1 MKQRTGYET
10 VCLISGLRVCHLI
23 SGDGVWPMFG
33 PPRPRSNLCEP
44 PRFGRQGAMGQGPPC
59 ALIKLSNPTSC
70 RNRGRSGVWRRRGSG
85 STVYPDRVHRSG
97 DAEMA
102 ATSTLV
108 AAAAI
113 ITLVALTTRAE
124 AQSLSPYY
132 GPDGRVYYRRADP
145 AIPQQP
151 YAAPQT
157 VPAPTTTA
165 PAPRAQK
172 VKVKPKPKPKPDT
185 PGRSSARADR
195 GRACDQGRSAC
206 AIARRTERGQAT
218 PACRMVRARRQ
229 CESAT
234 VSQSR
239 IIEGAAMTRLD
250 HAQPM
255 PKTTPVGPWSRA

>member
-1 MKQRTGYET
+1 
-10 VCLISGLRVCHLI
+10 
-23 SGDGVWPMFG
+23 
-33 PPRPRSNLCEP
+33 
-44 PRFGRQGAMGQGPPC
+44 
-59 ALIKLSNPTSC
+59 
-70 RNRGRSGVWRRRGSG
+70 
-85 STVYPDRVHRSG
+85 
-97 DAEMA
+97 MA

-132 GPDGRVYYRRADP
+132 GPADGRVYYRRADP

-185 PGRSSARADR
+185 P
-195 GRACDQGRSAC
+195 
-206 AIARRTERGQAT
+206 
-218 PACRMVRARRQ
+218 
-229 CESAT
+229 
-234 VSQSR
+234 
-239 IIEGAAMTRLD
+239 
-250 HAQPM
+250 
-255 PKTTPVGPWSRA
+255 KTGWS

>member
-132 GPDGRVYYRRADP
+132 GPDGRMYYRRANP

-185 PGRSSARADR
+185 PKPAVVAAPEPTVAVPAIKADPPAPSPIEPKEVKPHPLAEWCGQEGNAKAPLCRNLGSSRVQR
-195 GRACDQGRSAC
+195 
-206 AIARRTERGQAT
+206 
-218 PACRMVRARRQ
+218 
-229 CESAT
+229 
-234 VSQSR
+234 
-239 IIEGAAMTRLD
+239 
-250 HAQPM
+250 
-255 PKTTPVGPWSRA
+255 

>member
-1 MKQRTGYET
+1 MA
-10 VCLISGLRVCHLI
+10 VA
-23 SGDGVWPMFG
+23 
-33 PPRPRSNLCEP
+33 P
-44 PRFGRQGAMGQGPPC
+44 PRFRVYGLP
-59 ALIKLSNPTSC
+59 
-70 RNRGRSGVWRRRGSG
+70 RSVLELYRRAVCTLASI
-85 STVYPDRVHRSG
+85 G

-185 PGRSSARADR
+185 PKPAVVAAPEPTVAVPAIKADPPAPSPIEPKEIKPHPLAEWCGQEGNAKAPLCRNLGSSRVQR
-195 GRACDQGRSAC
+195 
-206 AIARRTERGQAT
+206 
-218 PACRMVRARRQ
+218 
-229 CESAT
+229 
-234 VSQSR
+234 
-239 IIEGAAMTRLD
+239 
-250 HAQPM
+250 
-255 PKTTPVGPWSRA
+255 

>member
-1 MKQRTGYET
+1 
-10 VCLISGLRVCHLI
+10 
-23 SGDGVWPMFG
+23 
-33 PPRPRSNLCEP
+33 
-44 PRFGRQGAMGQGPPC
+44 
-59 ALIKLSNPTSC
+59 
-70 RNRGRSGVWRRRGSG
+70 
-85 STVYPDRVHRSG
+85 
-97 DAEMA
+97 MA

-185 PGRSSARADR
+185 PKPAVVAAPEPTVAVPAIKADP
-195 GRACDQGRSAC
+195 
-206 AIARRTERGQAT
+206 
-218 PACRMVRARRQ
+218 PAP
-229 CESAT
+229 SP
-234 VSQSR
+234 
-239 IIEGAAMTRLD
+239 I
-250 HAQPM
+250 
-255 PKTTPVGPWSRA
+255 

>member
-1 MKQRTGYET
+1 VLRAAVGTATTGGGT
-10 VCLISGLRVCHLI
+10 GLRRRLRSADGRGAAEVQGLRSTPIGARAI
-23 SGDGVWPMFG
+23 S
-33 PPRPRSNLCEP
+33 
-44 PRFGRQGAMGQGPPC
+44 A
-59 ALIKLSNPTSC
+59 
-70 RNRGRSGVWRRRGSG
+70 RGLVRL
-85 STVYPDRVHRSG
+85 HRSG

-185 PGRSSARADR
+185 PKPAVVAAPEPTVAVPAIKADPPAPSPIEPKEVKPHPLAEWCGQEGNAKAPLCRNLGSSRVQR
-195 GRACDQGRSAC
+195 
-206 AIARRTERGQAT
+206 
-218 PACRMVRARRQ
+218 
-229 CESAT
+229 
-234 VSQSR
+234 
-239 IIEGAAMTRLD
+239 
-250 HAQPM
+250 
-255 PKTTPVGPWSRA
+255 